1 MREELTETIRH
12 VCDELF
18 GVEADV
24 ALTRPEEQFGDFATN
39 IAMQLAKKLGK
50 NPREVAQAIVD
61 KLGVD
66 ASVAGPG
73 FINIRVTDEHIF
85 DAALDATNLPKPFAN
100 QVIITEYSDPNPFKI
115 LHAGHIYTT
124 VVGDVIASLME
135 TAGATVH
142 RVNYGGDVGLHVAR
156 TMWAMLRR
164 LGGEFPDKLQDIPDK
179 ERSAWMSA
187 AYVEGNNAYTENERA
202 KAEITALNKQVYQF
216 HAKND
221 HDSPLAQIY
230 WTCRDWSYQAFDAFY
245 ERLGTKMDRYY
256 PESEVAES
264 GLAAVREQIGKVF
277 EESEGAVV
285 FKGEPYGLHTRVF
298 INKEGLPTYEA
309 KEVGLILKKYDDY
322 HFNRSIIVTAD
333 EQMHYMAVVMKAV
346 EQFLPELVQ
355 LSTYVSH
362 GMVKLVG
369 GVKMSSRLGN
379 IIPATQVI
387 DETAKA
393 NEVENGKNDEQVT
406 LGAIKYSFLKNR
418 IGGDIIYDPKESVSL
433 EGNSG
438 PYLQYALVRA
448 RSILRKLDGIEAAPK
463 TKELD
468 AAERSLAR
476 QIGLYPETFTAAL
489 ADYSPH
495 HICNYLY
502 ELAVAFNRFYEQSRV
517 IGHARTA
524 ERVSL
529 VQAYE
534 KTLSNGLTILGMP
547 KPEQM

>member
-1 MREELTETIRH
+1 MREELTETIKS

-18 GVEADV
+18 EAPGEV
-24 ALTRPEEQFGDFATN
+24 VLTRPEEQFGDFATN

-61 KLGVD
+61 KLGMD

-73 FINIRVTDEHIF
+73 FINIRVSDGHVF
-85 DAALDATNLPKPFAN
+85 MAAQDATTLPQTFEN
-100 QVIITEYSDPNPFKI
+100 QVVITEYSDPNPFKI

-124 VVGDVIASLME
+124 IVGDVIANLME

-142 RVNYGGDVGLHVAR
+142 RVNYGGDVGLHVGK
-156 TMWAMLRR
+156 TMWAMLQR
-164 LGGEFPDKLQDIPDK
+164 LGGEFPEKLQEIPAE
-179 ERSAWMSA
+179 ERSAWMA
-187 AYVEGNNAYTENERA
+187 GAYVEGNNAYTENGQA
-202 KAEITALNKQVYQF
+202 KAEITALNKRVYQF
-216 HAKND
+216 HAEND
-221 HDSPLAQIY
+221 RNSPLAQIY
-230 WTCRDWSYQAFDAFY
+230 WTCREWSYRAFDVFY

-256 PESEVAES
+256 PESEVAAS
-264 GLAAVREQIGKVF
+264 GLAAVKEQIGSVF

-285 FKGEPYGLHTRVF
+285 FKGEAYGLHTRVF
-298 INKEGLPTYEA
+298 VNKEGLPTYEA

-322 HFNRSIIVTAD
+322 HFDHSIIVTAN

-346 EQFLPELVQ
+346 EQFLPQLVQ

-379 IIPATQVI
+379 IIPAIQVI
-387 DETAKA
+387 EETAKA
-393 NEVENGKNDEQVT
+393 NKSVNQKDDERVT

-448 RSILRKLDGIEAAPK
+448 RSILRKLDGIEAASE

-468 AAERSLAR
+468 PAERSLAR
-476 QIGLYPETFTAAL
+476 QISLYPEAFAAAL

-495 HICNYLY
+495 HICGYLY
-502 ELAVAFNRFYEQSRV
+502 ELAVTFNRFYEQSRV
-517 IGHARTA
+517 IGHERAA
-524 ERVSL
+524 ERVGL

-534 KTLSNGLTILGMP
+534 KTLSHGLTVLGMP